1 MMTTL
6 DHRLTA
12 TSPVPRVSSPGR
24 RARGVLAAV
33 AENAYLRL
41 FAVLVV
47 VAAGAAL
54 LAVGIAVVIDLVVPL
69 FFGEQLA
76 ALAAL
81 FPRIGG

>member
-1 MMTTL
+1 MTTL

-12 TSPVPRVSSPGR
+12 TAPVTRVSGPGR
-24 RARGVLAAV
+24 RARGVLATV

-41 FAVLVV
+41 FSVLVV
-47 VAAGAAL
+47 IAAGAAL
-54 LAVGIAVVIDLVVPL
+54 LAVGIAVTIDLVVPL
-69 FFGEQLA
+69 VFGDELS

>member
-1 MMTTL
+1 MTTL

-12 TSPVPRVSSPGR
+12 TAPVTRVQVPGR

-54 LAVGIAVVIDLVVPL
+54 LAVGIAVTIDLVVPL
-69 FFGEQLA
+69 IFGNELT
-76 ALAAL
+76 ALSAL

>member
-6 DHRLTA
+6 DHRLT
-12 TSPVPRVSSPGR
+12 VR

-41 FAVLVV
+41 IAVLVV
-47 VAAGAAL
+47 IAAGAAL
-54 LAVGIAVVIDLVVPL
+54 LAVGIAVVIDLIVPL

>member
-1 MMTTL
+1 
-6 DHRLTA
+6 
-12 TSPVPRVSSPGR
+12 
-24 RARGVLAAV
+24 VLAAV

>member
-1 MMTTL
+1 MTTL
-6 DHRLTA
+6 DHRLTT

>member
-12 TSPVPRVSSPGR
+12 TSPVPRVSAPGR

-47 VAAGAAL
+47 IAVGAAL
-54 LAVGIAVVIDLVVPL
+54 LTVGIAITIDLIVPL
-69 FFGEQLA
+69 FFGEQLT

-81 FPRIGG
+81 FPRVGG